1 MKLNEI
7 YQAVVENAIRMDP
20 RPQES
25 IDADIKSA
33 KEEYASVKGIDKEFF
48 DKESL
53 SNPYY
58 DSRIINGSGEE
69 DVTDVMVGVDIGVE
83 ELLLAD
89 RLMEKGINIDL
100 VISHHPSAR
109 ALAQLDKVMGI
120 QSDIWESKFGFSRE
134 VARGIMKDRREEVS
148 RGLSPL
154 NHTRV
159 MDAAKLLGIPL
170 MCAHT
175 VADNCVTTY
184 LQKMMEKKK
193 PNKLSAILIMLKSIP
208 EYQDGMRHGGGPY
221 ILLGKE
227 DDPAGKIFVD
237 MTGGTG
243 GPSRLY
249 SRLHHSGVKTI
260 IGMHCKEECYKA
272 AKSEFMNYIIAGH
285 IPSDNLGMNIMFD
298 AVEKRGKLNFLECSG
313 FRRYR
318 RK

>member
-1 MKLNEI
+1 MKLIEI
-7 YQAVVENAIRMDP
+7 YEAMVDNAIKMDP
-20 RPQES
+20 RSNKAVKEAN
-25 IDADIKSA
+25 DNYALA
-33 KEEYASVKGIDKEFF
+33 KGPDKKFF

-53 SNPYY
+53 KHPYH
-58 DSRIINGSGEE
+58 DTRIINGSGEE
-69 DVTDVMVGVDIGVE
+69 DVTNVMVGIDIGVE

-89 RLMEKGINIDL
+89 RLMEKGMNVDL
-100 VISHHPSAR
+100 VISHHPCAR

-120 QSDIWESKFGFSRE
+120 QSDIWEDKFGFSRE
-134 VARGIMKDRREEVS
+134 VARGIMKDRREEVA
-148 RGLSPL
+148 RGLSPI

-159 MDAAKLLGIPL
+159 LDAAKLLGIPL

-175 VADNCVTTY
+175 VADNCVATY
-184 LQKMMEKKK
+184 LQKMFDKKK
-193 PNKLSAILIMLKSIP
+193 SIKLSGVLSTLKAMP
-208 EYQDGMRHGGGPY
+208 EYQDGMRHGAGPF

-227 DDPAGKIFVD
+227 SDSAGKIFVD

-243 GPSRLY
+243 GPSKLY
-249 SRLHHSGVKTI
+249 SRLHQSGVKTI
-260 IGMHCKEECYKA
+260 IGMHCKEESYKV

-285 IPSDNLGMNIMFD
+285 IPSDNLGLNLMFD

>member
-1 MKLNEI
+1 MKLKEI
-7 YQAVVENAIRMDP
+7 YGSMIETALKMDP
-20 RPQES
+20 RPAKAIEEER
-25 IDADIKSA
+25 KRA
-33 KEEYASVKGIDKEFF
+33 KEEFAAAKGLDKKFF

-53 SNPYY
+53 EHPYY
-58 DSRIINGSGEE
+58 DTRIINGSGEE
-69 DVTDVMVGVDIGVE
+69 DVSDVMVGIDIGVD

-89 RLMEKGINIDL
+89 RLMEKGMNIDL

-120 QSDIWESKFGFSRE
+120 QSDLWETKFGFSRE
-134 VARGIMKDRREEVS
+134 VAVGIMRDRKEEVA
-148 RGLSPL
+148 RGLSPI

-159 MDAAKLLGIPL
+159 LDAAKLLGIPL

-175 VADNCVTTY
+175 VADNCVATF
-184 LQKMMEKKK
+184 LQKMFDKKK
-193 PNKLSAILIMLKSIP
+193 PAKLSNVLSLLKAIP
-208 EYQDGMRHGGGPY
+208 EFQEGMRYGGGPF

-243 GPSRLY
+243 GPSKLY
-249 SRLHHSGVKTI
+249 SRLHQSGVKTV
-260 IGMHCKEECYKA
+260 IGMHCKEESYKI
-272 AKSEFMNYIIAGH
+272 AKSEFINYVIAGH
-285 IPSDNLGMNIMFD
+285 IPSDNLGLNLMFD
-298 AVEKRGKLNFLECSG
+298 AVEKREKLNFIECSG